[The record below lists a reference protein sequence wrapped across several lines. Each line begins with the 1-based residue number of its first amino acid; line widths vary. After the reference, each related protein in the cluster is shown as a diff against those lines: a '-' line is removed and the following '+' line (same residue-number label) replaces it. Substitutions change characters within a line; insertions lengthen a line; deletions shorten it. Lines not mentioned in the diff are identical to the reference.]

1 MNDIMIGII
10 AWIAI
15 IAFMVWLYLFIK
27 MVIMR
32 EHNIE
37 NKNFS
42 TTTLDDTESIE
53 YKHSVMASDE

>member
-15 IAFMVWLYLFIK
+15 IAFMVWLYLFVR
-27 MVIMR
+27 MAYPR
-32 EHNIE
+32 R
-37 NKNFS
+37 KNFS